1 MIHTKNWVKAFILF
15 LSVHIIPV
23 ANASAEGLITPSS
36 SRMIEEKANTI
47 YKEINFGNFKKISKE
62 VFIKGYHGYLNLR
75 QSGQLDNDRDV
86 LTICDFSLS
95 SNVPRLWVID
105 LKKKKVLFNSLVAHG
120 QGSGEEFA
128 TSFSNTENSHQS
140 SMGFYVTDNTYY
152 GDKGYSLKLQG
163 KDAGYNDQAY
173 NRAVVIHGADYVSYG
188 FIQGNQRL
196 GRSWGCPAL
205 PVELTRPIID
215 NIKGGTAL
223 FIYAPNRK
231 YLASSRWL
239 NKSPSINMDDLLLP
253 NENKMIAENSVLSA
267 HMDTVKPVIKPK
279 AERKPVPAEAY
290 FQ

>member
-1 MIHTKNWVKAFILF
+1 LMIQTKNWVKAFILF

-23 ANASAEGLITPSS
+23 SNVIAEGLVIPTSTKMVEDNAT
-36 SRMIEEKANTI
+36 RI
-47 YKEINFGNFKKISKE
+47 YQDINFGSFRKLSKE
-62 VFIKGYHGYLNLR
+62 VFVKGYQGYLNLK
-75 QSGQLDNDRDV
+75 QSGQLNDRDV

-128 TSFSNTENSHQS
+128 TNFSNVENSHQS

-163 KDAGYNDQAY
+163 KDVGYNDQAFS
-173 NRAVVIHGADYVSYG
+173 RAVVIHGANYVSYD
-188 FIQGNQRL
+188 FIKGNQRL

-223 FIYAPNRK
+223 FIYTPNRK
-231 YLASSRWL
+231 YLASSKWL
-239 NKSPSINMDDLLLP
+239 NRTPKVKMEDMFNP
-253 NENKMIAENSVLSA
+253 NEPRMLAENA
-267 HMDTVKPVIKPK
+267 QETRDTVAKPVAPK
-279 AERKPVPAEAY
+279 LPVEKKPVPAEMY
-290 FQ
+290 FN